1 MMDCYAL
8 ETVHECDAPMR
19 SSVPRAYVIT
29 MHATETF
36 AWLHGVARRTYVQR
50 NRGFRAC
57 PKTRG
62 DGQRVDASNQDII
75 HAYRAVFERERDTAE
90 PVLVF
95 EDDALLTS
103 TAKADMPHV
112 DRFVATHNFSV
123 YSLGS
128 LGAMVPHEQ
137 GHWRFWGSRLYFGA
151 AHAMI
156 YSPTCVRAILGFRN
170 VRPHDQIDSRIIAE
184 MPGLFTYHRPL
195 AYQPFSI
202 RNRSENSH
210 TWCTVC
216 DGGVFG
222 NIYDSV
228 WREVTWAYY
237 STFGLDK
244 EDGWST
250 MYTIQKAFV
259 PVLAIIVGLIAG
271 LLVHLTAQRRRNP

>member
-8 ETVHECDAPMR
+8 ETVHECDAPML

-75 HAYRAVFERERDTAE
+75 HAYRAVFERECDTTE

-103 TAKADMPHV
+103 TAKDDMPHV

-128 LGAMVPHEQ
+128 FGVMIPYEN
-137 GHWRFWGSRLYFGA
+137 GHWRFLRGVFGA
-151 AHAMI
+151 LHGAI
-156 YSPTCVRAILGFRN
+156 YSPRCVRAALDVTDVG
-170 VRPHDQIDSRIIAE
+170 PYAHIDAGIMMP
-184 MPGLFTYHRPL
+184 MPGKFTYHRPL
-195 AYQPFSI
+195 AYQPVI
-202 RNRSENSH
+202 ASENSV
-210 TWCTVC
+210 TWCFLQC
-216 DGGVFG
+216 NGGA
-222 NIYDSV
+222 IDSLLRQV
-228 WREVTWAYY
+228 SWACVYML
-237 STFGLDK
+237 GLDK
-244 EDGWST
+244 EDGWHALYSL
-250 MYTIQKAFV
+250 QKAAL
-259 PVLAIIVGLIAG
+259 PVFAISVGLIVGIIVSRIINAS
-271 LLVHLTAQRRRNP
+271 